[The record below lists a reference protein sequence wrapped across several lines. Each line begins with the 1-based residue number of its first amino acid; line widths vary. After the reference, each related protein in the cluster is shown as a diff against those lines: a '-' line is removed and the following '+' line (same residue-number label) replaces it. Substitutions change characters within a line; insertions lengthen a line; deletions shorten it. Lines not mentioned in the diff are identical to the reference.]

1 MVAALDFSVGHPYHK
16 SFFSLAQAAQIQT
29 SNGIWGTHH
38 ILAAIVGCPYAL
50 LEASTWNLLSRKS
63 DWFLMHPLRFLIF
76 PNPDK
81 KFPNKEE
88 KLEKK
93 K

>member
-29 SNGIWGTHH
+29 SNGIWGTHR

-50 LEASTWNLLSRKS
+50 LEAST
-63 DWFLMHPLRFLIF
+63 
-76 PNPDK
+76 
-81 KFPNKEE
+81 
-88 KLEKK
+88 
-93 K
+93 